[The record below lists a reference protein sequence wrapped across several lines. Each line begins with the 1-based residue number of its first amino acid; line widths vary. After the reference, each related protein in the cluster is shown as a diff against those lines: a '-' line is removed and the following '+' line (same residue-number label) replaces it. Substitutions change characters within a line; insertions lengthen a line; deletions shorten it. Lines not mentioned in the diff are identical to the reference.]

1 VRGLPQSRR
10 GDGMTAST
18 DVPLVS
24 AIMPT
29 ANRRAFVAGAIGR
42 FLAQDYEN
50 AELIILDD
58 GDDAVGD
65 LIPDDPSV
73 RYIRAPRFKTLGGK
87 RNAAVE
93 AAGGE
98 IILHWDDDDWY
109 APDRIRAQVE
119 ALLASGADLCGLD
132 RPLFIDTAGRSAWRY
147 VYPPGGP
154 PWVHGAT
161 FCYRRDLWRGRR
173 FDNIQIG
180 EDTRF
185 AAAVAPD
192 RLCRM
197 GEAPIFVGLLHPGN
211 TSRKNLGDSRWRAHD
226 LAEVRGL
233 TGPGWP
239 AAESR
244 PVPPPRPEAGS
255 ALVAAAC
262 GLGDI
267 LRVTP
272 LIRALALMG
281 HKVDVVLAP
290 DNPATAELLRG
301 APEINDLHV
310 VADSTRGHAAPLPEA
325 VRGRT
330 YAFAGFTRWATPLA
344 GQVTARQAVHFQPGQ
359 WFKDGDTACV
369 TALAAAAGWS
379 GPLPAP
385 FAMTSDRRFDLPA
398 GTVGLHPGCKPDW
411 PWKRWHGFA
420 ELAARLAEVAIVGT
434 ASDRDTAATYFKA
447 PFAWPAHARDFT
459 GVLSLRDTAAL
470 ISQCSAMVA
479 NDSGLMH
486 LAVAL
491 GVPTVGVFGITSP
504 AREAMASP
512 HMHAL
517 SKGLACESACR
528 QQAWGRRDC
537 SHHLECLK
545 SLTADE
551 VLDRLAEVAP
561 VLAKA
566 RRPHTPQ
573 APAAA
578 LKAAAP
584 VTFRRVTPDTDPI
597 RLAVHMEGGLGDLII
612 NARLVE
618 AAYRALGDCRIDV
631 FYHSPDAAAF
641 VFAGTPFVSAVHSDR
656 GGFHP
661 ERTHDLSL
669 YAQHYAHFVTYRPE
683 RLQRLRPEALSWL
696 RIAAERFV
704 LWRGFYERRPSLDG
718 LWGRMSTA
726 QGRNILDNLGFLS
739 ALPLDRHSPV
749 LISPD
754 PAALDGVAALL
765 APSHDP
771 RFKAGYV
778 TVHDGFDNTAR
789 IAPGQATKCWPID
802 SWTRMVAALRA
813 ARPDLAIV
821 QLGAAKSRP
830 ISGVHI
836 GLLGQTSLA
845 QTAWILKGSALH
857 IDTDS
862 GLVHLARAVHTRS
875 VALFG
880 PTDTGLY
887 GHDDNIN
894 LRAGDC
900 ADCWWSTPDW
910 LSRCPRG
917 LPAPACM
924 AAIAPSAVADTAVK
938 LLTRENTGPAVRLLA
953 SGLFGAK
960 PGKPPGKAAAAGLK
974 EIFGHAG
981 LAPVSIREH
990 ARDPESAVYLHA
1002 SKQWEYPFALAALD
1016 HAAPDRDGGRL
1027 RVLDAGGG
1035 RGALSL
1041 SLAARGCDVALIDPD
1056 FSLDGGG
1063 DGEAPRRFLAH
1074 AAARGVVARYGGPYN
1089 LPARDGAFDAVVCV
1103 SALGH
1108 ARHQDWMLR
1117 ELLRVLK
1124 PGGVLA
1130 LTFDIAVIPEIH
1142 EDGLRVGVLSAE
1154 RLDKLLTPL
1163 GVSGAVFSAAA
1174 ITASAEA
1181 AARDQVAGLPE
1192 GLTVGGV
1199 LLRKA

>member
-1 VRGLPQSRR
+1 
-10 GDGMTAST
+10 MTNA
-18 DVPLVS
+18 PLVS

-29 ANRRAFVAGAIGR
+29 ANRRAFVPGAIGR
-42 FLAQDYEN
+42 FLAQDYDN

-65 LIPDDPSV
+65 LAPADPRI

-109 APDRIRAQVE
+109 APGRIRAQVE
-119 ALLASGADLCGLD
+119 ALLQTGADLCGLD
-132 RPLFIDTAGRSAWRY
+132 RPLFIDTAGRAAWQY
-147 VYPPGGP
+147 VYPPGGA

-161 FCYRRDLWRGRR
+161 FCYRRDLWRSRR

-197 GEAPIFVGLLHPGN
+197 REAPIFVGLLHPGN
-211 TSRKNLGDSRWRAHD
+211 TSRKNLGDPRWRAHD
-226 LAEVRGL
+226 LSEVRGL

-310 VADSTRGHAAPLPEA
+310 VADSTRGHAAPLPEV
-325 VRGRT
+325 VRARS
-330 YAFAGFTRWATPLA
+330 YAFAGFTRWAAPLA
-344 GQVTARQAVHFQPGQ
+344 AQVRARQAMHFQPGQ

-369 TALAAAAGWS
+369 AALAAAAGWS
-379 GPLPAP
+379 GALPAP

-398 GTVGLHPGCKPDW
+398 GTVALHPGCKPDW

-420 ELAARLAEVAIVGT
+420 ELAACLPDVAIVGT
-434 ASDRDTAATYFKA
+434 ASDRDTAATYFRA
-447 PFAWPAHARDFT
+447 PFAWPSHARDFT
-459 GVLSLRDTAAL
+459 GTLSLRDTAAL
-470 ISQCSAMVA
+470 ISQCAAMVA

-504 AREAMASP
+504 QREAMASP

-537 SHHLECLK
+537 SQHLECLK
-545 SLTADE
+545 SLAADE
-551 VLDRLAEVAP
+551 VLDRLVEVAP
-561 VLAKA
+561 GASVAELR
-566 RRPHTPQ
+566 RRPRTPVVVT
-573 APAAA
+573 AAA
-578 LKAAAP
+578 VKAAAP
-584 VTFRRVTPDTDPI
+584 VTFHRVTPDADVA

-618 AAYRALGDCRIDV
+618 AAYLALGGCRIDV
-631 FYHSPDAAAF
+631 FYHSPDTAAF
-641 VFAGTPFVSAVHSDR
+641 VFAGTPFVTAFHSDR

-669 YAQHYAHFVTYRPE
+669 YAQHYAHFVIYRPE
-683 RLQRLRPEALSWL
+683 RLQRLCPEATGWL
-696 RIAAERFV
+696 RTAVDRFAG
-704 LWRGFYERRPSLDG
+704 WRGFYERRPSLDG
-718 LWGRMSTA
+718 LWGRLSTA

-739 ALPLDRHSPV
+739 GLPLDRHSPV

-765 APSHDP
+765 APVADAD
-771 RFKAGYV
+771 FKGGYV
-778 TVHDGFDNTAR
+778 TVHDGFDNTSR
-789 IAPGQATKCWPID
+789 IAPGQATKCWPIE

-830 ISGVHI
+830 IPGIHL
-836 GLLGQTSLA
+836 GLLGRTSLA

-880 PTDTGLY
+880 PTDSGLY

-917 LPAPACM
+917 LAAPACM
-924 AAIAPSAVADTAVK
+924 AAISPSAVAETSVQAVSPQPA
-938 LLTRENTGPAVRLLA
+938 GPAVRLLA
-953 SGLFGAK
+953 SGLYGSR
-960 PGKPPGKAAAAGLK
+960 PGKTASADLDDL
-974 EIFGHAG
+974 FVHAG
-981 LAPVSIREH
+981 LPPVPIYEH
-990 ARDPESAVYLHA
+990 ARSAASAVYLHA
-1002 SKQWEYPFALAALD
+1002 SKQWEYPFALAVLD
-1016 HAAPDRDGGRL
+1016 HAATDLDHAAADLDHAAADEGGTRL

-1035 RGALSL
+1035 RGALSF
-1041 SLAARGCDVALIDPD
+1041 SLAARGCEVTLIDPD

-1063 DGEAPRRFLAH
+1063 DGAAPRRFLAH
-1074 AAARGVVARYGGPYN
+1074 AAARGVAARYGGPYN
-1089 LPARDGAFDAVVCV
+1089 LPSRDGTFDAVVCV

-1108 ARHQDWMLR
+1108 VRHQERMLG
-1117 ELLRVLK
+1117 ELLRVLR

-1130 LTFDIAVIPEIH
+1130 LTFDIAITPQIH
-1142 EDGLRVGVLSAE
+1142 EDGLRVVVLSPE
-1154 RLDKLLTPL
+1154 RLDALLAPL
-1163 GVSGAVFSAAA
+1163 GVTRAVFAAEA
-1174 ITASAEA
+1174 VAASAEA
-1181 AARDQVAGLPE
+1181 AAGDRVAGLPA

>member
-1 VRGLPQSRR
+1 
-10 GDGMTAST
+10 
-18 DVPLVS
+18 
-24 AIMPT
+24 MPT
-29 ANRRAFVAGAIGR
+29 ANRRAFVPGAIGR
-42 FLAQDYEN
+42 FLAQDYDN

-65 LIPDDPSV
+65 LAPNDSRV

-119 ALLASGADLCGLD
+119 ALLESDADLCGLD
-132 RPLFIDTAGRSAWRY
+132 RPLFVDTTGRSAWRY
-147 VYPPGGP
+147 VYPPGGA

-161 FCYRRDLWRGRR
+161 FCYRRELWRSRR

-197 GEAPIFVGLLHPGN
+197 GEAKIFVGLIHPGN
-211 TSRKNLGDSRWRAHD
+211 TSRKNLGDPRWRAHD

-310 VADSTRGHAAPLPEA
+310 VADSTRGHAAPLPEE

-330 YAFAGFTRWATPLA
+330 YAFAGFTRWAAPLA
-344 GQVTARQAVHFQPGQ
+344 GQVKARQAMHFQPGQ

-369 TALAAAAGWS
+369 AALAAAAGWS

-385 FAMTSDRRFDLPA
+385 FAMTSGRRFDLPP

-420 ELAARLAEVAIVGT
+420 ELAARVDNVVIVGT
-434 ASDRDTAATYFKA
+434 ASDRDTAATYFKT

-459 GVLSLRDTAAL
+459 GALSLRDTAAL
-470 ISQCSAMVA
+470 ISQCAAMVA

-537 SHHLECLK
+537 SAHLECLK

-561 VLAKA
+561 DVAEVR
-566 RRPHTPQ
+566 RRPHTP
-573 APAAA
+573 PAAV
-578 LKAAAP
+578 AAP
-584 VTFRRVTPDTDPI
+584 TAVAPVVFRRVAPDADVI
-597 RLAVHMEGGLGDLII
+597 RLAVRMEGGLGDLII

-641 VFAGTPFVSAVHSDR
+641 VFAGTPFVSAFHSDR

-683 RLQRLRPEALSWL
+683 RLQRLCPEALTWL
-696 RIAAERFV
+696 RTAADRFAE
-704 LWRGFYERRPSLDG
+704 WRGFYERRPSLDG
-718 LWGRMSTA
+718 LWGRLSTA

-739 ALPLDRHSPV
+739 ALPLDRRSPV

-754 PAALDGVAALL
+754 PAALDGVAAML
-765 APSHDP
+765 APVAGPPFDG
-771 RFKAGYV
+771 GYV
-778 TVHDGFDNTAR
+778 TVHDGFDNNAR
-789 IAPGQATKCWPID
+789 IAPGQATKCWPIE
-802 SWTRMVAALRA
+802 SWRRMVAELRA

-830 ISGVHI
+830 IGGVDV
-836 GLLGQTSLA
+836 GLLGRTSLA
-845 QTAWILKGSALH
+845 QTAWILKGSTLH

-880 PTDTGLY
+880 PTDSGLY

-894 LRAGDC
+894 LRAGEC

-924 AAIAPSAVADTAVK
+924 TAIAPSAVVETAVK
-938 LLTRENTGPAVRLLA
+938 VLPRQNTSPAVRLLA
-953 SGLFGAK
+953 SGLYGSR
-960 PGKPPGKAAAAGLK
+960 PGNAAAAGLRD
-974 EIFGHAG
+974 IFVHAG
-981 LAPVSIREH
+981 LPPASIREH

-1002 SKQWEYPFALAALD
+1002 SKQWEYPFALVALD
-1016 HAAPDRDGGRL
+1016 HAAADQDHAVADQDHAVADQDHAAADQDHAAVDQDSGRL

-1041 SLAARGCDVALIDPD
+1041 SLAARGCDVTLIDPD
-1056 FSLDGGG
+1056 FGLDDRG
-1063 DGEAPRRFLAH
+1063 DAGAARRFLAH
-1074 AAARGVVARYGGPYN
+1074 AAARGIAARYGGPYN
-1089 LPARDGAFDAVVCV
+1089 LPSRDGAFDAVVCV

-1108 ARHQDWMLR
+1108 VRHQDRMLR
-1117 ELLRVLK
+1117 ELLRVLR

-1130 LTFDIAVIPEIH
+1130 LTFDIAVTPEAY
-1142 EDGLRVGVLSAE
+1142 EDDLRMGVLSPE
-1154 RLDKLLTPL
+1154 RLATLLAPL
-1163 GVSGAVFSAAA
+1163 GAGGTLFAAA
-1174 ITASAEA
+1174 AVAASADA
-1181 AARDQVAGLPE
+1181 AARDQVAGLPA

>member
-1 VRGLPQSRR
+1 VRGLSPSRH
-10 GDGMTAST
+10 GDGMTAAT
-18 DVPLVS
+18 EVPLVS

-29 ANRRAFVAGAIGR
+29 ANRRAFVPGAIGR
-42 FLAQDYEN
+42 FLAQDYDN

-65 LIPDDPSV
+65 LAPADCRI

-109 APDRIRAQVE
+109 APGRIRAQVE

-132 RPLFIDTAGRSAWRY
+132 RPLFVDTAGRSAWQY
-147 VYPPGGP
+147 VYPPGGA

-161 FCYRRDLWRGRR
+161 FCYRRDLWRSRR
-173 FDNIQIG
+173 FDNIQVG

-185 AAAVAPD
+185 AAAVAAD
-192 RLCRM
+192 KLCRM
-197 GEAPIFVGLLHPGN
+197 GEAPIFVGLIHPGN
-211 TSRKNLGDSRWRAHD
+211 TSRKNLGDPRWRAHD

-233 TGPGWP
+233 TGAGWP
-239 AAESR
+239 AAEAHR
-244 PVPPPRPEAGS
+244 IPPPRPEAGS

-330 YAFAGFTRWATPLA
+330 YAFAGFTRWAAPLA
-344 GQVTARQAVHFQPGQ
+344 SQVKARQAMHFQPGQ

-369 TALAAAAGWS
+369 TALATAAGWS

-385 FAMTSDRRFDLPA
+385 FAMTSGRRFDLPA

-420 ELAARLAEVAIVGT
+420 ELAARLPDVAIVGT
-434 ASDRDTAATYFKA
+434 ASDRDTAATYFRT
-447 PFAWPAHARDFT
+447 PFVWPAHARDFT

-470 ISQCSAMVA
+470 ISQCAAVVA

-537 SHHLECLK
+537 SAHLECLK

-551 VLDRLAEVAP
+551 VMARLAEVAP
-561 VLAKA
+561 DVAEV
-566 RRPHTPQ
+566 RRRQPMPTPVVVK
-573 APAAA
+573 PAEV
-578 LKAAAP
+578 KAAAP
-584 VTFRRVTPDTDPI
+584 VTFSRVAQDTDVI
-597 RLAVHMEGGLGDLII
+597 HLAVRMEGGLGDLII

-618 AAYRALGDCRIDV
+618 AAYLALGGCRIDV

-641 VFAGTPFVSAVHSDR
+641 VFAGTPFVSAFHSDR

-661 ERTHDLSL
+661 EQTHDLSL
-669 YAQHYAHFVTYRPE
+669 YAQHYAHFVVYRPE
-683 RLQRLRPEALSWL
+683 RLQRLRPEAVTWL
-696 RIAAERFV
+696 RTAADRFAA
-704 LWRGFYERRPSLDG
+704 WRGFYERRPSLDG
-718 LWGRMSTA
+718 LWGRLSTA

-739 ALPLDRHSPV
+739 ALPLDRRSPV

-754 PAALDGVAALL
+754 PAALDSVAALL
-765 APSHDP
+765 APA
-771 RFKAGYV
+771 AGALFNGRYV
-778 TVHDGFDNTAR
+778 TVHDGFDNNAR
-789 IAPGQATKCWPID
+789 IAPGQATKCWPIE
-802 SWTRMVAALRA
+802 SWRRMVAELRA

-830 ISGVHI
+830 IPGVDV
-836 GLLGQTSLA
+836 GLLGRTGLA
-845 QTAWILKGSALH
+845 QTAWILKGSTLH

-880 PTDTGLY
+880 PTDSGLY

-924 AAIAPSAVADTAVK
+924 AAITPSAVVETAVK
-938 LLTRENTGPAVRLLA
+938 ILPRENTGPVVRLLA
-953 SGLFGAK
+953 SGLYGNAGA
-960 PGKPPGKAAAAGLK
+960 ADLK
-974 EIFGHAG
+974 DIFVHAG
-981 LAPVSIREH
+981 LPPVSIREH

-1002 SKQWEYPFALAALD
+1002 SKQWEYPFALVALD
-1016 HAAPDRDGGRL
+1016 HAAADRDGGRL

-1056 FSLDGGG
+1056 FGLDDGG
-1063 DGEAPRRFLAH
+1063 DGGARRRFLAY
-1074 AAARGVVARYGGPYN
+1074 AAARGVAARYGGPYN
-1089 LPARDGAFDAVVCV
+1089 LPSRDGAFDAVVCV
-1103 SALGH
+1103 SAIGH
-1108 ARHQDWMLR
+1108 VRHQDRMLR
-1117 ELLRVLK
+1117 ELLRVLR
-1124 PGGVLA
+1124 PGGALA
-1130 LTFDIAVIPEIH
+1130 LTFDIAVTPQIH
-1142 EDGLRVGVLSAE
+1142 EEGVRVGVLSPE
-1154 RLDKLLTPL
+1154 RLDKLLAPL
-1163 GVSGAVFSAAA
+1163 GVSGGVFTTAAVA
-1174 ITASAEA
+1174 ASAEV
-1181 AARDQVAGLPE
+1181 AARDQVAGLPA